1 MSKNIEHSLNSPFI
15 ADEEDD
21 DADVSD
27 RPFNLSD
34 VLQDFAKGQ
43 SGNDGYQ
50 IKQLPFAYDQQN
62 LQQPVSN
69 YQSSTAPNLTLKK
82 DKSTNRKPG
91 TVHFQDK
98 NQVIIEDNNEN
109 HESPRNSKQQE
120 DQSTKISKK
129 SSKKGSEFVYDDQE
143 STEKNNVLNVNED
156 NFEVNYGKGETP
168 LDLFLEGTYEDGKKT
183 TLDPL
188 TVFRPKLKP
197 KIQDLKNG
205 QQTYVH
211 FDEKSYYK
219 TDVLRSIDQ
228 KDGFLGYYSMPW
240 TKKNQTLKMLV
251 CVTMYSEERVFLEQT
266 LYHIFK
272 NMSGFEDIGLKD
284 FQIVVVVIQDGIMK
298 MKEEVV
304 DFYCD
309 LEGENINVDRNLKLR
324 RYEIAKQEQ
333 FLQYKGQQKV
343 LDSNEGL
350 PLTIP
355 KRTALVY
362 QNRLQFVKDNYL
374 KKEERP
380 KVYSSNHYQYDT
392 KKPGLTVFS
401 VFKHKNAKKLSSHMW
416 FFEGFCRQ
424 FRPKYCAL
432 VDVGTFPASDGLLKF
447 YIAMEGNPKVGG
459 VCGFLGLEDP
469 PEYEEQLEE
478 AETPHMMEL
487 NRILDEKKKNLD
499 KWQKDF
505 EEKKLKDRQK
515 QEQKNREQ
523 DQVFINK
530 ELEERKKQHFESK
543 HRTHRFFQYTI
554 FLPIMLLQIGIGL
567 VYWIIRKAIFK
578 WIFRLFRWFA
588 VNYLEIFASLK
599 KAQLYEYTMAHMVD
613 KNFESLLGFLHV
625 LPGAWSA
632 YRYEALEVKF
642 SNRQNLLQ
650 RKYFKQLVNPD
661 KLEGNIKEANMF
673 LAEDRIL
680 CLGIYCQPDSNFTL
694 KFIPDAKAFTDPVG
708 TLEEFMNQRRRWI
721 NSTMFALDYVLKH
734 YSFHVQESS
743 HSSTEK
749 GFLLPFNMLFAKI
762 GDINSY
768 FIPAFYLFV
777 VLMSSFQLL
786 SPDIQKGYSY
796 VPFEGETVKFECLV
810 GKKIEDYESEC
821 DYDTGISEGCYQKC
835 ESTSYPK
842 AFYVALNLVP
852 FIYIVCFLLI
862 VFASLTF
869 KVRRLA
875 QNAYENLR
883 RMILSDEQKTDIKE
897 MEDNIKNLEVSMSR
911 LQENKDIQK
920 QKKEIKK
927 EKRRVRVEI
936 FKVTQTT
943 YEMLVAKI
951 REHHIKLSPSEKK
964 FKIEYD
970 KIISQE
976 YANDI
981 FKILAA
987 VMSVM
992 SIIIMLIVSLA
1003 IAMNIFNSGFGIING
1018 FVKLDGWLRLYIIIM
1033 VVINMGSFFGILF
1046 VHLFIQPKLVWYIFI
1061 SYWSYIVY
1069 QPIYNFILIIFSFC
1083 NIDDVTWGTKGLS
1096 DSKEA
1101 NSYYQEKVKFLV
1113 RWFASNII
1121 LLLALIGGNVFTGK
1135 TPYIILFIG
1144 LYGTAYLAIKTILAI
1159 INYIKYFI
1167 FNKIYYK
1174 YQIRKTK
1181 KKNEDSQKNLKKE
1194 YNRFISTMENNRQRS
1209 VSRYDYPIYQQNPSI
1224 SGSMYQENLIF
1235 HSKFNRV
1242 SNFQGVG
1249 SSSNVTVNA
1258 NQLNN
1263 QQPQHPNIVQNQ
1275 SPHPPQQA
1283 QK

>member
-1 MSKNIEHSLNSPFI
+1 MNKKVENSLNTPFI
-15 ADEEDD
+15 VDEADD

-34 VLQDFAKGQ
+34 VLQDSAKGQ

-50 IKQLPFAYDQQN
+50 IKQLPFAYDQN
-62 LQQPVSN
+62 AQQPA
-69 YQSSTAPNLTLKK
+69 STSPNLSLKK

-98 NQVIIEDNNEN
+98 SQVIIEDNNEN
-109 HESPRNSKQQE
+109 HESPRNSKQQG
-120 DQSTKISKK
+120 DLNSNISKK
-129 SSKKGSEFVYDDQE
+129 ASKKGSEFSYDDQE
-143 STEKNNVLNVNED
+143 ISDKNNALNLNED
-156 NFEVNYGKGETP
+156 EIEVNYGKGETP
-168 LDLFLEGTYEDGKKT
+168 LDLFLEGTYEEGKKT

-188 TVFRPKLKP
+188 TVFRPKVKP

-211 FDEKSYYK
+211 FDEKSYYNK
-219 TDVLRSIDQ
+219 DVLRPIDQ
-228 KDGFLGYYSMPW
+228 NDGFLGYYSMPW

-272 NMSGFEDIGLKD
+272 NMRGFEEIGLKD
-284 FQIVVVVIQDGIMK
+284 FQIVVVVIQDGITK

-309 LEGENINVDRNLKLR
+309 LEGQNRNVDRNLKLR

-362 QNRLQFVKDNYL
+362 QNRLQFVKENQN

-380 KVYSSNHYQYDT
+380 KVYSSNHYQYDVN
-392 KKPGLTVFS
+392 KPGLTVFS

-432 VDVGTFPASDGLLKF
+432 VDVGTLPASDGLLKF
-447 YIAMEGNPKVGG
+447 YIAMEGNAKVGG

-469 PEYEEQLEE
+469 PEYDELLEE

-487 NRILDEKKKNLD
+487 NQILDEKKKTLD
-499 KWQKDF
+499 KWQQDF
-505 EEKKLKDRQK
+505 EAKKQLDKQK
-515 QEQKNREQ
+515 QEQKIREQ
-523 DQVFINK
+523 DQVFINE
-530 ELEERKKQHFESK
+530 ELEERKKKHFDSK
-543 HRTHRFFQYTI
+543 HRKHKAFQYTI

-567 VYWIIRKAIFK
+567 IYWIIRKAIFK
-578 WIFRLFRWFA
+578 LIFRFFRWFA
-588 VNYLEIFASLK
+588 VNYLDIFASLK

-734 YSFHVQESS
+734 YSFHVEESS

-768 FIPAFYLFV
+768 FIPAFYFFV
-777 VLMSSFQLL
+777 ALMSSFQLL
-786 SPDIQKGYSY
+786 SPEIQKGYSY
-796 VPFEGETVKFECLV
+796 VPFDGETVKFKCIV
-810 GKKIEDYESEC
+810 GKKIADYENVC
-821 DYDTGISEGCYQKC
+821 DYDTGISEGCYQEC

-852 FIYIVCFLLI
+852 FVYIVCFLLI

-883 RMILSDEQKTDIKE
+883 RMILTDEQKGDIKAL
-897 MEDNIKNLEVSMSR
+897 EDNIKDMEVSMSR
-911 LQENKDIQK
+911 LQEKKDIQK
-920 QKKEIKK
+920 QKKEIEK

-943 YEMLVAKI
+943 FEMLVAKI
-951 REHHIKLSPSEKK
+951 SEHHIKLSPSEKK

-970 KIISQE
+970 KITSQE

-987 VMSVM
+987 IM
-992 SIIIMLIVSLA
+992 SIMSILIMLIVALA

-1033 VVINMGSFFGILF
+1033 VLINMGSFFGILI

-1174 YQIRKTK
+1174 YQIHKTK
-1181 KKNEDSQKNLKKE
+1181 KKNEESQELLKQE
-1194 YNRFISTMENNRQRS
+1194 YNRFISTMENNRLRS
-1209 VSRYDYPIYQQNPSI
+1209 VSRYDYPIYKQNPSI
-1224 SGSMYQENLIF
+1224 SGSIYQENLIF
-1235 HSKFNRV
+1235 HSKFNQRV

-1249 SSSNVTVNA
+1249 SSSNVTVNT
-1258 NQLNN
+1258 NQPNN

-1275 SPHPPQQA
+1275 SPYPPQQA